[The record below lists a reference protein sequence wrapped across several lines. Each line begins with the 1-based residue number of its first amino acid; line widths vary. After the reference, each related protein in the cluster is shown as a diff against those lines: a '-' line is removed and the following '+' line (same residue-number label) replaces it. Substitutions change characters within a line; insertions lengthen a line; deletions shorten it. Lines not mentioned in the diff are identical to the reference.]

1 MYFGFRLAM
10 RKLESGNTST
20 IDIWK
25 GRLEDIKDQLLELKH
40 MVCKVF
46 FYYVDVNPLLCLLHL
61 LLNFY

>member
-40 MVCKVF
+40 MVSKGF
-46 FYYVDVNPLLCLLHL
+46 FYYVDVNHLLCLLHRF
-61 LLNFY
+61 LNFY